1 MDELEL
7 KRNRAAVSIAMVDE
21 NVVLTNTLRSGF
33 KILGY
38 GGIELYRDVASL
50 EVSLYGARFD
60 LIIGDGDINGGKLLD
75 LVRRLRNGEVGR
87 NPFTAIII
95 TSWSREWSMV
105 RRAIDAGA
113 DDILANPIFP
123 GRLMDRIKVIIEHRK
138 PFIVTADYTGPD
150 RRRDPSRASTIPAF
164 WPPNSL
170 AEKERGRYVNDEDLK
185 WRIGVSTA
193 EMCVEKL
200 RRSVFQL
207 AFLEGLAYLALHRDS
222 LPAMTSEALAE
233 ILGQAQGMVGF
244 AKANDKLDVVKD
256 LAGVIRV
263 AGDMISTIPTRTGF
277 VALRR
282 DIDRLLKKMFP
293 TQSASATRLEVDLA
307 IQGYEQRRQAKLEAV
322 G

>member
-33 KILGY
+33 RVLGY
-38 GGIELYRDVASL
+38 GGIELYRDVSSL
-50 EVSLYGARFD
+50 EVSLLRARYD

-75 LVRRLRNGEVGR
+75 LVRRVRNGEVGR
-87 NPFTAIII
+87 NPFTAVII
-95 TSWSREWSMV
+95 TSWSREWAMV

-113 DDILANPIFP
+113 DDILANPISP
-123 GRLMDRIKVIIEHRK
+123 GRLLDRIKVIIEHRK

-150 RRRDPSRASTIPAF
+150 RRRDPSRASTVPAF

-170 AEKERGRYVNDEDLK
+170 AEKERGRYVDDEDLE
-185 WRIGVSTA
+185 WRIGVSTV
-193 EMCVEKL
+193 EMSMEKL
-200 RRSVFQL
+200 RRLVFQL
-207 AFLEGLAYLALHRDS
+207 AFLEGLAHLALHRDGQS
-222 LPAMTSEALAE
+222 AMASEVLAKL
-233 ILGQAQGMVGF
+233 LGQTQGAVDF
-244 AKANDKLDVVKD
+244 AKANDILDVVKD

-263 AGDMISTIPTRTGF
+263 ASDMIDTTPTRTGF

-282 DIDRLLKKMFP
+282 DIDRLLKQMFP
-293 TQSASATRLEVDLA
+293 NQIISETRLEVDLA
-307 IQGYEQRRQAKLEAV
+307 IRGYEQRRQAKLEAV